1 MRSQPKQ
8 HVVQKAFITKAREI
22 LAQAQKGD
30 WQEEAG
36 KQTHHSE

>member
-1 MRSQPKQ
+1 MLHK
-8 HVVQKAFITKAREI
+8 KAFINKAREI

-36 KQTHHSE
+36 KETNHAE